1 MAERKKLSKGIYNWV
16 FFTVVIVSLVFV
28 NIIGSILYKRIDM
41 TEDQRFSLAQGT
53 IKFLSNEE
61 TFNNRLSIKIYLD
74 GNLPAELKSFRNA
87 IEDKLQEF
95 KQHAGNRIEYQFI
108 DPNVGSEGEK
118 QALFESLYDRGKG
131 IIPMDV
137 VYMKDGA
144 QNQLL
149 LWPGAVVDYG
159 GVTVN
164 TIQFLPGTS
173 AGKPY
178 YLDDITEMIDNSVKN
193 LEYILVSSMRRSIQ
207 QERPRVAFLQGHGEL
222 SFAETQRARAL
233 ISPYY
238 NIADITLNDS
248 LAALDDID
256 GLVIARPRTRFSD
269 KDLYLIDQFVMRG
282 GRLMCFLDP
291 LHIDEDTLNR
301 KGATHTTRNTTGL
314 ENLLY
319 DYGLKINDNYVIDAN
334 CAPKAVPYAKQSLIP
349 WFFHVLATPTKHP
362 IARNLEP
369 VSLKYASEIQFIP
382 NKNLLLTPILSSS
395 TNSNVT
401 GLAPLVTLSMPMS
414 YGKNPQLA
422 TDPTDT
428 LNQRCLA
435 GLAEGRFESHFR
447 TRIVE
452 EYVNNPN
459 ARKYLAKS
467 SAEGKVF
474 VIGNGRFIRN
484 TYDSMPAR
492 NGQGYMYR
500 PTSFNDLR
508 MDRELAEVNIPV
520 YFGNQEFFQNMMD
533 YLMGDNSVLDVRSR
547 QIDVHAMDKDKVTND
562 GTFYKIINVLLP
574 ILLILLFALL
584 MNYIRKRKYT
594 QH

>member
-1 MAERKKLSKGIYNWV
+1 
-16 FFTVVIVSLVFV
+16 
-28 NIIGSILYKRIDM
+28 
-41 TEDQRFSLAQGT
+41 
-53 IKFLSNEE
+53 
-61 TFNNRLSIKIYLD
+61 
-74 GNLPAELKSFRNA
+74 
-87 IEDKLQEF
+87 
-95 KQHAGNRIEYQFI
+95 
-108 DPNVGSEGEK
+108 
-118 QALFESLYDRGKG
+118 
-131 IIPMDV
+131 
-137 VYMKDGA
+137 
-144 QNQLL
+144 
-149 LWPGAVVDYG
+149 
-159 GVTVN
+159 
-164 TIQFLPGTS
+164 
-173 AGKPY
+173 
-178 YLDDITEMIDNSVKN
+178 
-193 LEYILVSSMRRSIQ
+193 
-207 QERPRVAFLQGHGEL
+207 VAFLQGHGEL

-248 LAALDDID
+248 LAALDDVD

-319 DYGLKINDNYVIDAN
+319 DYGLKLNDNYVIDAN

-422 TDPTDT
+422 TDPADT

-435 GLAEGRFESHFR
+435 GLAEGSFESHFR

-452 EYVNNPN
+452 EYVNNKN

-467 SAEGKVF
+467 STEGKVF
-474 VIGNGRFIRN
+474 LIGNGRFIRN
-484 TYDSMPAR
+484 SYDSMPAR

-500 PTSFNDLR
+500 PQQFNDLR

-533 YLMGDNSVLDVRSR
+533 YMMGDNSVLDVRSR
-547 QIDVHAMDKDKVTND
+547 QIDIHAMDKGKVIND

-574 ILLILLFALL
+574 ILLILLFALM
-584 MNYIRKRKYT
+584 MNYLRKRKYT
-594 QH
+594 QL